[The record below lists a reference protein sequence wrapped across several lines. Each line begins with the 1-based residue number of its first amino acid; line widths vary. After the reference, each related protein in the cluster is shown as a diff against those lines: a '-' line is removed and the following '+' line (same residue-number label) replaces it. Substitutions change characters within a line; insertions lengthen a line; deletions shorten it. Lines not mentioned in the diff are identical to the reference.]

1 MVVTGVGAFW
11 QTWNCTGG
19 FPLQNTELLLYSE
32 NTRVDSFQ
40 MGTNTVFI
48 FSRARGEHRKK
59 QEAERWGF
67 RDRLFSVSPFITLSL
82 DLFSAFNHSLSAQ
95 PQSTAN
101 TPSRGWLLDVFR
113 WKSEY
118 DASELLKMCGYLLK
132 FEMRLSCD
140 SLVPPFC
147 LCRAFQTWWSFVCF
161 LLEMFWLIT
170 VGSLSLLFV

>member
-1 MVVTGVGAFW
+1 MKLHRRISPSKHWAAS
-11 QTWNCTGG
+11 
-19 FPLQNTELLLYSE
+19 LQWKHSSWFFSDGNKYSFY
-32 NTRVDSFQ
+32 FQ
-40 MGTNTVFI
+40 PSSRGT
-48 FSRARGEHRKK
+48 HRKK

-67 RDRLFSVSPFITLSL
+67 RDRLFSVSPFITLCL

-95 PQSTAN
+95 PQSTVN

-118 DASELLKMCGYLLK
+118 DASELLKMCRYLLK
-132 FEMRLSCD
+132 FERRLSCD

-147 LCRAFQTWWSFVCF
+147 LCRAFHTWWLFVCF

-170 VGSLSLLFV
+170 VSSLSLLFV